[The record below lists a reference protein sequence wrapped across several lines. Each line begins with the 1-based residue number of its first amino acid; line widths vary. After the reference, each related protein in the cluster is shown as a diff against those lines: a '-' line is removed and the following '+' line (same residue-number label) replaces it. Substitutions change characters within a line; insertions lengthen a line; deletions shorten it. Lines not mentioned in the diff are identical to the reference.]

1 MKLRFLGPL
10 ALLLLACGG
19 GAPEVEEAVVDA
31 TPPTVASADRPRKP
45 RPTTQ
50 PDGGV
55 DVSSTFPNGL
65 DWVREPPPERTPKSA
80 SEARP
85 SAGNEGRP
93 LALKLA
99 EAVLAT
105 HTKLVADG
113 PTVVMR
119 VGESSQIELAITLQP
134 GHCYGA
140 YAAGGDG
147 VFELDVV
154 FGIDPGTGSGPL
166 AAMSA
171 MVLAKDPEMGAIAT
185 VGFEGGCFKSSLP
198 MPIPAIVRAKA
209 TTGGGLVAVQ
219 LFQDR
224 AAGGSP

>member
-154 FGIDPGTGSGPL
+154 FGLDPGTGAALAML
-166 AAMSA
+166 AASASYIAVPAAVRMALPDADPGIYLSMSLA
-171 MVLAKDPEMGAIAT
+171 VTFPFNILVGIPLVLQLG
-185 VGFEGGCFKSSLP
+185 
-198 MPIPAIVRAKA
+198 PAVL
-209 TTGGGLVAVQ
+209 G
-219 LFQDR
+219 
-224 AAGGSP
+224 